1 MKLKVIDIAHH
12 RNGICGSPFDVVLFQ
27 DHGDE
32 ASRKVGIVFESTSH
46 VAVLDVG
53 KLAEGDIAF
62 ASNSWRG
69 DKYEPHLRK
78 ALALRQRAIEAEMTD
93 DDILDDLHHEATNE
107 RNQTMTPNH
116 DIDIDALLADRKQI
130 ALIWSI
136 EDVQEVRP
144 DLTDKQAWE
153 VLQQVKSH
161 HDATLGVTWE
171 TLEWVA
177 QDLFGDAPET
187 GHA

>member
-1 MKLKVIDIAHH
+1 MNLSNQERAVRCQQAIIAYSDDDTHANLVDFLADAMH
-12 RNGICGSPFDVVLFQ
+12 WCHLNEHSFQ
-27 DHGDE
+27 D
-32 ASRKVGIVFESTSH
+32 A
-46 VAVLDVG
+46 LDT
-53 KLAEGDIAF
+53 
-62 ASNSWRG
+62 
-69 DKYEPHLRK
+69 
-78 ALALRQRAIEAEMTD
+78 ALMHFEAEMTG
-93 DDILDDLHHEATNE
+93 DDILDDLNHEATNE

-136 EDVQEVRP
+136 EDVQKVRP

-153 VLQQVKSH
+153 VLQQVKSQ

-177 QDLFGDAPET
+177 QDLFGDTPET
-187 GHA
+187 GDA